1 MTSLNQ
7 MPSSYNEFLLQNRKY
22 INASFLYIILTCIFT
37 GPAIGLGIYAG
48 IFTHTSYGACV
59 IISVGMIMLYFG
71 CLYMYK
77 KWPYKAYTSFLAIF
91 VMNILLVYMS
101 YEKISVRVTWFLM
114 PLLSMLLLST
124 KFYIISCL
132 FNYVM
137 ILLSIWLAA
146 PYMSAMNVDESA
158 LDYFKYEATAR
169 TIETFI
175 MAVVGYEIGQLVSF
189 YYRSLI
195 EEKQT
200 VSAAERQMEKQVLLL
215 ESMNDLYD
223 KVNYIDFQ
231 TMKEQSFHENE
242 VEEYD
247 LDFSK
252 STHSHMTQSMLEFVP
267 EESKNRFLWFTDL
280 QTIQERLI
288 KNKTT
293 FAEFTNTENEWYR
306 LQYLMVD
313 SDENGLPTKIIFTVQ
328 NIDDD
333 KQKENELL
341 KMALTDELTKLGNR
355 RCLDLDVA
363 EFNRHPIPDNICVMS
378 FDLNGLKITN
388 DTWGHRAGDELIKGA
403 VQCIQKAMELYGKLY
418 RTGGDEFVAIIFARN
433 FRLIEKAI
441 IENAESWRGENNNRL
456 ALSIG
461 VASRT
466 DYPDASIA
474 ELQKI
479 SDEIM
484 YKNKEEYYKENG
496 IDRNALYNKFQE
508 Q

>member
-7 MPSSYNEFLLQNRKY
+7 MPSSYDEFLLQNRKY
-22 INASFLYIILTCIFT
+22 INASFLYIILTCILT

-59 IISVGMIMLYFG
+59 IISVGMLILYFG

-101 YEKISVRVTWFLM
+101 YEKINVNVTWFLM
-114 PLLSMLLLST
+114 PLLSMLLLSS
-124 KFYIISCL
+124 KIYIISCL
-132 FNYVM
+132 FNYAM
-137 ILLSIWLAA
+137 ILLSIWLTA
-146 PYMSAMNVDESA
+146 PYMSAMSKDETV
-158 LDYFKYEATAR
+158 LDYFKYEAAAR

-175 MAVVGYEIGQLVSF
+175 MAVVGYEIGRLISF

-195 EEKQT
+195 E
-200 VSAAERQMEKQVLLL
+200 
-215 ESMNDLYD
+215 
-223 KVNYIDFQ
+223 
-231 TMKEQSFHENE
+231 
-242 VEEYD
+242 
-247 LDFSK
+247 
-252 STHSHMTQSMLEFVP
+252 
-267 EESKNRFLWFTDL
+267 
-280 QTIQERLI
+280 
-288 KNKTT
+288 
-293 FAEFTNTENEWYR
+293 
-306 LQYLMVD
+306 
-313 SDENGLPTKIIFTVQ
+313 
-328 NIDDD
+328 D
-333 KQKENELL
+333 KQKENVLL

-363 EFNRHPIPDNICVMS
+363 EFNNHPIPDNICVMS

-388 DTWGHRAGDELIKGA
+388 DTWGHRAGDELINGA
-403 VQCIQKAMELYGKLY
+403 VQCILKAMERFGKLY

-441 IENAESWRGENNNRL
+441 IENAENWRGENNNRL

-461 VASRT
+461 VASRI

-496 IDRNALYNKFQE
+496 IDRNALYNKYQE